1 MLRVKKFMQV
11 INFHSAFLAF
21 LMGFLLSAGNGIA
34 QDYPG
39 FSSEVVSKMNTA
51 ADATYLS
58 DDEKEVVLFIN
69 LIRYNGA
76 AFWQHHALPYIKT
89 HEIPHTKYVRSLER
103 ELKATKNLAPLY
115 PSKALFDAAKTH
127 AVASGKEGVVGHRSS
142 AGSFEKRLKP
152 LSDRFNYILENC
164 DYGSSGAM
172 DILMNLMIDEGI
184 PDVGH
189 RKNIL
194 HPEIDAIGLAIAP
207 HKNYRY
213 TCVQVFAKQR

>member
-1 MLRVKKFMQV
+1 MKKFLKA
-11 INFHSAFLAF
+11 ISLHSAVLFF
-21 LMGFLLSAGNGIA
+21 LMGFILSAGAVNA
-34 QDYPG
+34 QQYPG
-39 FSSEVVSKMNTA
+39 FSDAVVKTLNTA

-58 DDEKEVVLFIN
+58 DDEKETVLLIN
-69 LIRYNGA
+69 LMRHDGA
-76 AFWQHHALPYIKT
+76 SFWTHIAQPYIQT
-89 HEIPHTKYVRSLER
+89 QEIAPSKYVRSLER
-103 ELKATKNLAPLY
+103 DLKATRNLQSLT
-115 PSKALFDAAKTH
+115 PSKVLFDAAKTH

-152 LSDRFNYILENC
+152 LSDTFNYILENC
-164 DYGSSGAM
+164 DYGSSGAL

-194 HPEIDAIGLAIAP
+194 HPEIDRIGLAIAP
-207 HKNYRY
+207 HKTYRY